1 MAGYIP
7 GMPYMCCCGCG
18 AHPGGLQYPPPPF
31 IANFSLYL
39 LLVTFTP
46 TLCKTPKSANTILCI
61 PLPFPP
67 SATIAHPEL
76 ILVLSFSLSAK
87 LSYGRSSV
95 WEPSLWLLQGR
106 LREQSLCWCRH
117 SREDLLQQLRKYRV
131 RNRPAPTRRRREKKK
146 GFEGGFGSDE

>member
-1 MAGYIP
+1 M
-7 GMPYMCCCGCG
+7 
-18 AHPGGLQYPPPPF
+18 HPSALPPF
-31 IANFSLYL
+31 SNNS
-39 LLVTFTP
+39 TP
-46 TLCKTPKSANTILCI
+46 RAYTR
-61 PLPFPP
+61 PLF
-67 SATIAHPEL
+67 
-76 ILVLSFSLSAK
+76 LSVCET